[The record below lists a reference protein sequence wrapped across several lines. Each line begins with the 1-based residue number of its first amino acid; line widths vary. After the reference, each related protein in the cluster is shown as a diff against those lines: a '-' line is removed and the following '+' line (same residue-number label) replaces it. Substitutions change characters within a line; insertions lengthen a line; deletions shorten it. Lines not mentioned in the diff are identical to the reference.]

1 MPNPADLL
9 WRVNNEYQK
18 RLTQVVTYLNL
29 LEQLVLMQDGDEQL
43 RTLAALQYA
52 VEQVELLAQEHR
64 SWRYKY
70 YYESVDTKRMVQA
83 PGAVQHALA
92 RFSRMRMQHE
102 NQLNNLRALL
112 DHVQRPDPRVTRV
125 PTGDLWVMTEF
136 ALNDLRGFDR
146 YMQDLTSV

>member
-1 MPNPADLL
+1 MSNPTDLL

-29 LEQLVLMQDGDEQL
+29 LEQLVLIQDEDDQL

-52 VEQVELLAQEHR
+52 LEQVQTLAQEHR
-64 SWRYKY
+64 AWRYKY
-70 YYESVDTKRMVQA
+70 YYESSDTKRMVQTSS
-83 PGAVQHALA
+83 AVHQALA

-102 NQLNNLRALL
+102 PQLNNLRALL

-136 ALNDLRGFDR
+136 AINDLRGFDR
-146 YMQDLTSV
+146 YMQDLTGV